1 MKQIDKFQFAEL
13 NSPYFFGGEIARQI
27 YVKAQLHAKLGL
39 VSFALLVLFR
49 VGFADGDI
57 SETIG

>member
-1 MKQIDKFQFAEL
+1 MKQIDKFQFVEL
-13 NSPYFFGGEIARQI
+13 NSPYFGGEIARQI